1 MYMLRVL
8 LIILL
13 SSVFSIIT
21 MAQNYSIGQFSTTI
35 NDPTRSNR
43 SIGIEVFYP
52 ANSTGSNVPV
62 ATGELFPIIV
72 IGHGFS
78 MGYDAY
84 RNFWEK
90 LVPLGYIVAL
100 PKTEVGPIPFPS
112 HGDFGRDM
120 AYTLTWLQQQNA
132 VASSLFYTKLSNTS
146 AFMGHSMGGGCSYI
160 AAEQMP
166 SVTAI
171 ANFAA
176 AETDPSA
183 VTAAGNVS
191 VPALVF
197 AASKDNVA
205 PATDNQ
211 VDMYNALASGNK
223 WFVNLT
229 DASHCG
235 FANSN
240 TLCEFGE
247 LTVCAGC
254 SFIDRQ
260 DQHQL
265 QFSILVPWLHFFL
278 KGQCD
283 QWPVFNALMQQ
294 PIGFTVVEGQNITL
308 PQAGI
313 TIQGSTALCTV
324 DTTYLQGSG
333 GASYLWSNSDTTA
346 STFVTAAGT
355 YQLVVTD
362 DRGCTDT
369 SEAIITASNV
379 IKPIISVPNTTLC
392 AGDTVSINVQQQY
405 SSYQWSNGNTANA
418 IDNITTDTEFSVTV
432 TNANGC
438 SAASDTVSISFRTPN
453 IQPTLT
459 VSNDTLL
466 AAEGNILAWYYN
478 GSKLGN
484 YTGSFLYPLTEGTY
498 TIEVADSFGCKVLS
512 DPFEYA
518 PDTVNTSVTDLD
530 LQINI
535 YPNPTKGKIVIEVL
549 DAEAEIQVLDL
560 NGKALTVPSEI
571 GWNGYIIDLSNLES
585 GLYIVRIESKG
596 KTYLRKIVK

>member
-1 MYMLRVL
+1 MIR
-8 LIILL
+8 
-13 SSVFSIIT
+13 VFSIVLLVT
-21 MAQNYSIGQFSTTI
+21 LFNCLAVAQPYSIGQLSTTI

-43 SIGIEVFYP
+43 AIGIEVFYP
-52 ANSTGSNVPV
+52 ANSNGNNVPV
-62 ATGELFPIIV
+62 ATGELFPVII

-78 MGYDAY
+78 MNYDAY

-90 LVPLGYIVAL
+90 LVPLGYVVAL

-120 AYTLTWLQQQNA
+120 AFTLTWLQQQNTL
-132 VASSLFYTKLSNTS
+132 ASSLFYTKLSNTS

-176 AETDPSA
+176 AETNPSA

-205 PATDNQ
+205 PPADNQ
-211 VDMYNALASGNK
+211 VDMYNALASSNK
-223 WFVNLT
+223 WLVNLT

-294 PIGFTVVEGQNITL
+294 PVGFTVVEDQNITL

-313 TIQGSTALCTV
+313 VIQGSTALCTV
-324 DTTYLQGSG
+324 DTTYLLGSG
-333 GASYLWSNSDTTA
+333 GASYLWSNNDTAA
-346 STFVTAAGT
+346 STFVTSAGT

-369 SEAIITASNV
+369 SEAVITASNV
-379 IKPIISVPNTTLC
+379 IKPVIAVSNTTLC

-405 SSYQWSNGNTANA
+405 SSYQWSNGDTAIA
-418 IDNITTDTEFSVTV
+418 IDNITANIDLSVTV

-438 SAASDTVSISFRTPN
+438 STASDTVSIVFRTPN
-453 IQPTLT
+453 IQPILT
-459 VSNDTLL
+459 VSNDTMI
-466 AAEGNILAWYYN
+466 AIGGNILAWYYN

-484 YTGSFLYPLTEGTY
+484 YSGSFLYPLTEGTY
-498 TIEVADSFGCKVLS
+498 TVEVADSFGCKVLS
-512 DPFEYA
+512 DAFEYVE
-518 PDTVNTSVTDLD
+518 DTVNTSVTDID
-530 LQINI
+530 LLINV
-535 YPNPTKGKIVIEVL
+535 YPNPTKGKIVVEVL
-549 DAEAEIQVLDL
+549 DEVAKIQIMDL
-560 NGKALTVPSEI
+560 NGKVLTLPSDIRSE
-571 GWNGYIIDLSNLES
+571 GRIIDLSQLES